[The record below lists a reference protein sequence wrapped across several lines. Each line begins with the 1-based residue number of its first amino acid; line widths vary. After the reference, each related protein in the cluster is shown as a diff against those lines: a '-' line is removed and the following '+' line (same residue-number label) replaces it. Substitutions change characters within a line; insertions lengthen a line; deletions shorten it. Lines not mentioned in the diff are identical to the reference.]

1 MSCKV
6 EINERK
12 YQIVLLEASRSS
24 NKDLFSDLLRETKD
38 FKYHITVKNL
48 IKKYKLNEEIE
59 FAPVYFSSM
68 TKTVINHRFRLENS
82 F

>member
-59 FAPVYFSSM
+59 FAPVYSNSM
-68 TKTVINHRFRLENS
+68 TKTVVNHRFRLENS

>member
-59 FAPVYFSSM
+59 FAPVYFNSM
-68 TKTVINHRFRLENS
+68 TKTVVNHRFRLENS

>member
-59 FAPVYFSSM
+59 FAPVYFNSM